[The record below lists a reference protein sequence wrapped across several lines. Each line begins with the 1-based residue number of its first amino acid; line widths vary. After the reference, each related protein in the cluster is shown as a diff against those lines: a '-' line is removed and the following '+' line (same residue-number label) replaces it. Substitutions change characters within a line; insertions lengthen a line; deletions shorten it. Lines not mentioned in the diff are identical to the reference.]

1 MQSTDSADGS
11 HSGLRASRPEPRS
24 NSPGTSPQAAEEAVS
39 RPSGLL
45 ILSARL
51 WFGRPWGVD
60 IASRAAVNRRRC
72 IRCSLVVR
80 PDLAA
85 RIAAVVIHPR
95 ILADGFQK
103 SARPAAFRAIVDGHC
118 WHWGYA
124 TRAPGSCGVPNRAR
138 RYVQAADA
146 DLDSYAAPTGVSESG
161 VAPLFPSRP
170 SEPVHQAS

>member
-118 WHWGYA
+118 WHQCVGGM
-124 TRAPGSCGVPNRAR
+124 RRGRRAR
-138 RYVQAADA
+138 AAFRTE
-146 DLDSYAAPTGVSESG
+146 PGVTSKR
-161 VAPLFPSRP
+161 LTRT
-170 SEPVHQAS
+170 